1 MQHRHESVL
10 VSITA
15 VSSRRKSIGTIC
27 SRLIYEQIVNYFL
40 SYIVPL
46 LSSTDIYISIWP
58 FNYCCSNFIEF
69 IASKGKEWKAKFSI
83 LSPNYSNIHS
93 GSFIPKFGRRDR
105 IYEGRDGGME
115 KGEGNNFAWKCI
127 GNRIQ
132 LPPPSL
138 ERIAERKLWTF
149 GFTPGRCLRIIRH
162 YVIDI
167 GYWAG
172 IYRVLR
178 DRRFMNNSSTIN
190 CNLKRDMSR
199 PRFTIVSFIIGMLC
213 VSRLVPRV

>member
-1 MQHRHESVL
+1 MQHRHESVP

-15 VSSRRKSIGTIC
+15 VSSRGKSIGTIC

-138 ERIAERKLWTF
+138 EGKMERATDVNLFTRRLANLPRKKLA
-149 GFTPGRCLRIIRH
+149 GRAKRSRLIRRLILSD
-162 YVIDI
+162 YK
-167 GYWAG
+167 
-172 IYRVLR
+172 L
-178 DRRFMNNSSTIN
+178 
-190 CNLKRDMSR
+190 
-199 PRFTIVSFIIGMLC
+199 
-213 VSRLVPRV
+213 VSRRVNSAPL